1 MFLWKPLATVGNRA
15 GNRAYVRGNR
25 WKPFK
30 IEKRIETSSFYFERF
45 PTVSTKIRTVTSTVS
60 NGCQRFP
67 QKHRGLSSAA
77 APCCRHGRHQRGQR
91 IHPRERPPGPRKFDA
106 AQPRSSPW
114 LTARMLSPARGGRQT
129 AAAAEVTTN
138 KNRRSNASG
147 NANNA
152 NWGTA
157 AAPTTTRRPSSRCG
171 IGRRTAGR
179 VGKYHVH
186 LKRRGDM

>member
-1 MFLWKPLATVGNRA
+1 METVHNKRGGINSPL
-15 GNRAYVRGNR
+15 
-25 WKPFK
+25 
-30 IEKRIETSSFYFERF
+30 YFERF

-129 AAAAEVTTN
+129 AAAAEVTT
-138 KNRRSNASG
+138 KTVDGAGLLATPTKPTGERRPRQPQRGAHPR
-147 NANNA
+147 
-152 NWGTA
+152 A
-157 AAPTTTRRPSSRCG
+157 AAL
-171 IGRRTAGR
+171 AAA
-179 VGKYHVH
+179 
-186 LKRRGDM
+186 RRGVLESIM